1 MEERVMQ
8 TRIFGRN
15 RFLTIIGFITF
26 FIILTFT
33 TAPKSRAAGLLIA
46 EGGFGGV
53 LEIIE
58 HDVSVIINNGV
69 AVTEITQVFRNTENR
84 QVEALYTFPVPKGA
98 SVSNFSMWINGQE
111 VIGEVLEKEKAR
123 EIYNSYKQRNR
134 DPGLLEQTDYKTF
147 EMRIFPIAAGAEQRV
162 QIAYYQELDFDNDW
176 ATFVYPLATVTRPTI
191 DSRVQGRFSA
201 SLDIKSAIPVV
212 AMESPSH
219 KQDFLVVKHSD
230 NFYEASLESRDGD
243 LARDLVLAFQ
253 VSRPQTGL
261 DLITSKEKGEDGY
274 FSLTLT
280 AGEELNKNQTGSDYV
295 FILDVSGSMQNEAK
309 LETSTHSVDAFI
321 NALGPEDRFEIIT
334 FNRQVNTLF
343 NGLQNA
349 DAASLERAAGFLLSQ
364 EARGG
369 TQLKPAMTTAYKY
382 GNPDRTLNAV
392 ILSDGMTEQ
401 AERQQLISLI
411 NSRPANVRVF
421 CIGVGNEVN
430 RPLLKQIAVD
440 AGGLASFISRGDD
453 FKRQAKAFRRKL
465 MHPVAVDLAI
475 ALDGIEVYDLVP
487 EKLPNLYHGVP
498 VRLYGRYK
506 RNGEAQVLFK
516 GTVSGRP
523 IKNTAILEFPAIDDS
538 NPEIERMWA
547 WQHVQ
552 NLEKTIDN
560 TGSKSAAVDKI
571 IQLGETYSIASEY
584 TSFLVLENNQEYKR
598 WKIEQRNAERM
609 KRDRRAQNLRRTMLE
624 KIRSRA
630 IENLGPVDNGQQ
642 LKLTS
647 ANQVNQQAGRRQMPN
662 NSANRPATANRTNN
676 SRQSVNIPR
685 SRGGGGA
692 LDPYSALFA
701 LALAGSILVSC
712 NKKK

>member
-33 TAPKSRAAGLLIA
+33 AAPKSRAAGLLIA

-58 HDVSVIINNGV
+58 HDVSVSINNGV

-516 GTVSGRP
+516 GTVNGRP

-552 NLEKTIDN
+552 NLEKTIDS